1 MNNLAMLFFN
11 RQFLSWLLV
20 LIMMI
25 SPIQVVMASDFAQD
39 GHGAKCQMSGSS
51 AELVVSANCGSDHDM
66 ADHSKNCQEHPGCIA
81 HSSTTLFSSSFVVA
95 LSRAVSQLKFKADH
109 DTFLTHYP
117 SLLKR
122 PPKSS

>member
-20 LIMMI
+20 LVMMI
-25 SPIQVVMASDFAQD
+25 SPIQVVMATDFAQD
-39 GHGAKCQMSGSS
+39 SHGVNCQMPDSI
-51 AELVVSANCGSDHDM
+51 AELAVAVNCGADHDT

-81 HSSTTLFSSSFVVA
+81 HLSTTLFSSGFVVS
-95 LSRAVSQLKFKADH
+95 LSRAVSQLKFTADH
-109 DTFLTHYP
+109 DTILSHYP